1 MATTTLFGF
10 SIQQEDD
17 EKKLERQKTFALP
30 PNDDGAVTI
39 QSGAYYGTYVDLD
52 GVVRNEIELITRYR
66 EMSMQPELET
76 AIDDIVNE
84 AIVMDD
90 KGHSVTINTDE
101 LQQNENIKKKIS
113 EEFDYI
119 LKLLNFGNMGHE
131 IFRRWYIDGRL
142 FYHIVIDEKRPG
154 DGIQEIRYIDPRRI
168 RKIRE
173 IQKTKDPNTGI
184 DIIRR
189 EVEYY
194 LYNDKGMM
202 GAHSNLG
209 SKIAVDS
216 VVNVNSGLM
225 DSKRSMVL
233 SYLHKAI
240 KPLNNVRMME
250 DATVIYRLSRAPE
263 RRIFY
268 VDVGQMS
275 TVKAEQY
282 LRDIMV
288 KYRNKLV
295 YDSTTGEI
303 RDDRKHLS
311 MLEDFWLPR
320 REGSRGTE
328 ITTLPGGQNLGQME
342 DVKYF
347 EQKLYKALGIP
358 ISRLEQNQGFSL
370 GRTTEITR
378 DELKFTKFIQ
388 RLRSKFSSLFDDLLR
403 VQLSLKKICSTEEW
417 DEFKEDIW
425 YDFLKDNN
433 FDELKEA
440 ELLRNRFELL
450 QMADPF
456 MGRLVSVEWVHK
468 HILQFDDE
476 EIAEILEQME
486 KENQAQA
493 QAEQDQMNAQLP
505 QDQNGNPI
513 QPGQPPALPGQDQGQ
528 VNGAAQPQVNGAT
541 PKNRFASNMM
551 ELVQE

>member
-1 MATTTLFGF
+1 M
-10 SIQQEDD
+10 
-17 EKKLERQKTFALP
+17 
-30 PNDDGAVTI
+30 
-39 QSGAYYGTYVDLD
+39 
-52 GVVRNEIELITRYR
+52 
-66 EMSMQPELET
+66 
-76 AIDDIVNE
+76 
-84 AIVMDD
+84 
-90 KGHSVTINTDE
+90 
-101 LQQNENIKKKIS
+101 
-113 EEFDYI
+113 
-119 LKLLNFGNMGHE
+119 
-131 IFRRWYIDGRL
+131 
-142 FYHIVIDEKRPG
+142 
-154 DGIQEIRYIDPRRI
+154 
-168 RKIRE
+168 
-173 IQKTKDPNTGI
+173 
-184 DIIRR
+184 
-189 EVEYY
+189 
-194 LYNDKGMM
+194 
-202 GAHSNLG
+202 
-209 SKIAVDS
+209 
-216 VVNVNSGLM
+216 
-225 DSKRSMVL
+225 
-233 SYLHKAI
+233 
-240 KPLNNVRMME
+240 
-250 DATVIYRLSRAPE
+250 
-263 RRIFY
+263 
-268 VDVGQMS
+268 
-275 TVKAEQY
+275 
-282 LRDIMV
+282 
-288 KYRNKLV
+288 
-295 YDSTTGEI
+295 
-303 RDDRKHLS
+303 
-311 MLEDFWLPR
+311 
-320 REGSRGTE
+320 
-328 ITTLPGGQNLGQME
+328 
-342 DVKYF
+342 
-347 EQKLYKALGIP
+347 GIP
-358 ISRLEQNQGFSL
+358 ISRLEQSQGFSL
-370 GRTTEITR
+370 GRATEITR